1 MFSVFGEATGEQG
14 SKASKSEQEVQRLEK
29 EYFDAFFRGDVAT
42 LERLL
47 LDDYMQTD
55 PRARVESKAEV
66 LQAVSSREARGIK
79 LLSYTMEDVAVRVY
93 GNAAVLT
100 ALVTWTA
107 QAAGQERT
115 RSLRFTSVWVKGR
128 RGWLRVAYQG
138 TLVSEERSSRTLG
151 DGVSARSFGA
161 G

>member
-1 MFSVFGEATGEQG
+1 MKRVLALALLTLATISPVLGQVTGKQG

-29 EYFDAFFRGDVAT
+29 EYFDAFFRGDMAT
-42 LERLL
+42 LDRLL
-47 LDDYMQTD
+47 VDDYMQTD
-55 PRARVESKAEV
+55 PFARVESKAG
-66 LQAVSSREARGIK
+66 LPQALASRKARGIK

-107 QAAGQERT
+107 QAAGQENT
-115 RSLRFTSVWVKGR
+115 RSLRFTSVWVTGR

-138 TLVSEERSSRTLG
+138 TLVSQE
-151 DGVSARSFGA
+151 
-161 G
+161 